1 MCSRKIQCSLLFWD
15 MNLKW
20 LTEMY
25 ADLLDFDEDLKGE
38 DMLLDLYTETL
49 MSIKQMAY
57 SKQDVDIELKQT
69 AIWLLPNMNKM
80 CDCKIML

>member
-1 MCSRKIQCSLLFWD
+1 
-15 MNLKW
+15 
-20 LTEMY
+20 MY

-69 AIWLLPNMNKM
+69 AICILLNMNKM
-80 CDCKIML
+80 CDCKIMLQYMRSDFC

>member
-1 MCSRKIQCSLLFWD
+1 MHV
-15 MNLKW
+15 
-20 LTEMY
+20 
-25 ADLLDFDEDLKGE
+25 DLLDFDEDLKGE

-69 AIWLLPNMNKM
+69 AI
-80 CDCKIML
+80 